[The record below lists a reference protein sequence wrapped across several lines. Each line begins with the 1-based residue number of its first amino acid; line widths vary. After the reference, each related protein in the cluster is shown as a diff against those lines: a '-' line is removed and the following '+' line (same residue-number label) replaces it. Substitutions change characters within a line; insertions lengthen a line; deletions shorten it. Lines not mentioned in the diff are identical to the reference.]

1 VTNPQTI
8 AFTTF
13 AAADAARAAALDV
26 AIAAQ
31 EKDAP

>member
-1 VTNPQTI
+1 MTNHQTTT
-8 AFTTF
+8 FTTF